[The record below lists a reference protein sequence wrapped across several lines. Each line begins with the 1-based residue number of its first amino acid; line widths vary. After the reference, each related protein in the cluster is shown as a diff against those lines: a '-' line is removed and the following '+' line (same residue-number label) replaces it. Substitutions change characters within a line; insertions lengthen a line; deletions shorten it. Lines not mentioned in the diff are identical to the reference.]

1 MTYSKKEIEDANKMY
16 NLFLNLSERD
26 KVMANGYLS
35 ALADKTIANGN
46 GEQQDKPL
54 AVAT

>member
-1 MTYSKKEIEDANKMY
+1 MTYSKKDIEDANKMY

-35 ALADKTIANGN
+35 ALIDKTNADNGR
-46 GEQQDKPL
+46 EQQDKPL